1 MAMVK
6 INKMT
11 MLAEETEG
19 KYITEH
25 QGERYQNLFESVL
38 RVLKDNLCRV
48 NKFMNV
54 SNSTLYV
61 STYALENGEMKWSV
75 VLAGDVNYHAGQNK
89 TENDVIDSFNLLLA
103 QDALLKAVDNLVEAM
118 EDLANSKVFCEV
130 NAEITVEG
138 INSDI
143 FIPMVKLK
151 SYTLA

>member
-89 TENDVIDSFNLLLA
+89 TEDDVIDSFNLLLA
-103 QDALLKAVDNLVEAM
+103 QDALLKAVDNLVEIM

-143 FIPMVKLK
+143 FIPMVKVK
-151 SYTLA
+151 SYALT

>member
-89 TENDVIDSFNLLLA
+89 TEDDVIDSFNLLLA

>member
-89 TENDVIDSFNLLLA
+89 TEDDVIDSFNLLLA

-143 FIPMVKLK
+143 FIPMVKVK
-151 SYTLA
+151 SYALA

>member
-25 QGERYQNLFESVL
+25 QGERYKNLFESVL

-48 NKFMNV
+48 NKFMDV
-54 SNSTLYV
+54 SDSTLYV

-89 TENDVIDSFNLLLA
+89 TEDDVIDSFNLLLA
-103 QDALLKAVDNLVEAM
+103 QDALLKAVDNLVETM

-143 FIPMVKLK
+143 FIPMVKVK
-151 SYTLA
+151 SYALN